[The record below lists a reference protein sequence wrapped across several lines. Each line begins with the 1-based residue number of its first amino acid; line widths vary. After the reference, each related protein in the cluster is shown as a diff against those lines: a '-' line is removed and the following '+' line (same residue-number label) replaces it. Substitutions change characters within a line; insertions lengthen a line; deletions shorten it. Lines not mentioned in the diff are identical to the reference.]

1 VVGCVVTVK
10 DEVPLLPAV
19 RVTLVGL
26 TETAGPLGETDGD
39 NVIVPTK
46 PPRLVSVI
54 VEEPEAP
61 CARESDEG
69 LDEIP
74 KSGEAGCV
82 TETLLDTVVVAL
94 AESWTISCALKVPD
108 EE

>member
-1 VVGCVVTVK
+1 MLGCVVTVK

-26 TETAGPLGETDGD
+26 TETDGPLGETDGD
-39 NVIVPTK
+39 SVIVPAN

-61 CARESDEG
+61 CARANEEG
-69 LDEIP
+69 LDEIL

-82 TETLLDTVVVAL
+82 TGTLLDAVVVAL
-94 AESWTISCALKVPD
+94 AESWTVNCELKVPGV
-108 EE
+108 E

>member
-26 TETAGPLGETDGD
+26 TETDGPLGETDGD
-39 NVIVPTK
+39 SAIVPAK

-69 LDEIP
+69 LDEIL
-74 KSGEAGCV
+74 KSGDAGCV
-82 TETLLDTVVVAL
+82 TETLLDAVAVAL
-94 AESWTISCALKVPD
+94 AESWTVSCALKIPEV
-108 EE
+108 E

>member
-1 VVGCVVTVK
+1 VAGCVVTVK
-10 DEVPLLPAV
+10 DEVALLPAV

-26 TETAGPLGETDGD
+26 TETDGPLGETDGD
-39 NVIVPTK
+39 RVIVPAK

-61 CARESDEG
+61 CAKENDEG
-69 LDEIP
+69 LDEML

-82 TETLLDTVVVAL
+82 TETLLDAVAMAL
-94 AESWTISCALKVPD
+94 AESWTVSCALKVP
-108 EE
+108 ELE